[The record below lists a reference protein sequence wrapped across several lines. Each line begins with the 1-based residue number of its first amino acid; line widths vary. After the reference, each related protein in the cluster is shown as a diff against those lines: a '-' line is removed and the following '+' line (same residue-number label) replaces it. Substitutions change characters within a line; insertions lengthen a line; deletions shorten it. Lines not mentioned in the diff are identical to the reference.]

1 MLRLLRPGHVPRIV
15 RHAAAHRRLRPLD
28 RPLAVRLL
36 QVRGRV
42 LGGAPARAGGEYN
55 QDQLI
60 FSAAAQG
67 YDTENGVVFENAGFL
82 NVTVSTDRVTV
93 DYVKNI
99 KGCTEEPCSEIVTS
113 YSVEKN

>member
-1 MLRLLRPGHVPRIV
+1 MQIVFHGHDHLYVKEKHPSGIIYQLVPT
-15 RHAAAHRRLRPLD
+15 
-28 RPLAVRLL
+28 
-36 QVRGRV
+36 
-42 LGGAPARAGGEYN
+42 PARAGGEYN
-55 QDQLI
+55 QDQLT

-99 KGCTEEPCSEIVTS
+99 EGCTEEPCSEIVTS